1 MNYKTKKIT
10 RSAKRSTK
18 NTRRTK
24 RMYYKAGE
32 IKNKIINFNG
42 FEFKVSAMKRH
53 DGISIQVKDMN
64 NVPLKSFH
72 VVDLSELYIAMDAM
86 HDVINEWIEENTGCL
101 LYTS

>member
-1 MNYKTKKIT
+1 
-10 RSAKRSTK
+10 
-18 NTRRTK
+18 
-24 RMYYKAGE
+24 MYYKAGE

-72 VVDLSELYIAMDAM
+72 VVDFKRTIYCNGCNARRYKRMDWRE
-86 HDVINEWIEENTGCL
+86 HRWTGQ
-101 LYTS
+101 TN